1 MPLQIRRGPTA
12 DRVAFTPVEGELIY
26 DTQSKSLYIGDG
38 TTAGG
43 IAAAGLTAADVR
55 DSVGSL
61 FATGTHDYI
70 TFTYDS
76 ESESISTVVDLTL
89 YDGTIQAVGFIGSIF
104 AEDSTKLVD
113 ATAGLIT
120 GTLAETMSMDGGAT
134 LDSAD
139 GNFEV
144 RGVTNFNVE
153 AQGVMNVITDS
164 AGTAHQWVF
173 GDDGSLTF
181 PDGSIQTTAG
191 GSGSSFDQDL
201 NTTNDV
207 TFNSVTAG
215 TINST
220 FVGDVTGSV
229 FADDSNLMV
238 DAVDNAINASTG
250 TFNNVTAFEYL
261 STTSLR
267 VESQGGPLNLRAS
280 GAGYIILGSGTDD
293 INSNL
298 FINRTLYSGTDVDG
312 LVLRT
317 NQSVSAD
324 IDGLK
329 FHRSRGTGSAPV
341 ALAVNDV
348 LGQIDFAAY
357 DGSNYVSSV
366 DLYASADSVATGI
379 VPSTLSLRGLDAT
392 GVLQTRL
399 RSLADGRLAL
409 GPLLTTDT
417 GSAGLEIYNT
427 VYTANANAAGHP
439 LIIRQYFDAVDSNN
453 FTISRSR
460 GTRALPTTLLAGDKL
475 FEITNLG
482 NDGTATPRLSS
493 RITFFTNGPIT
504 SGAIPGVISLDT
516 ADTAGTIRQRVQV
529 REDGILYAL
538 FGMIGDVTGDLTGSV
553 FTDSSTM
560 LIDGTNGSLMVGNL
574 DVVGQ
579 TGNTPVS
586 SASPSEWLEVSVNG
600 NTRYIPLYT

>member
-43 IAAAGLTAADVR
+43 IAAAGLTASDVR

-70 TFTYDS
+70 TFTYDAVG
-76 ESESISTVVDLTL
+76 EKINTVVDLTT
-89 YDGTIQAVGFIGSIF
+89 YDGTIQAAGFIGSLF

-120 GTLAETMSMDGGAT
+120 GTLAETMSMDGGAI

-153 AQGVMNVITDS
+153 AAGVMNIVTDS
-164 AGTAHQWVF
+164 TGTGHQWIF

-191 GSGSSFDQDL
+191 GGGSSFDQDL

-229 FADDSNLMV
+229 FADDSNIMV
-238 DAVDNAINASTG
+238 DAVDNAIFAGTG
-250 TFNNVTAFEYL
+250 TFTSV
-261 STTSLR
+261 STFTVEANTSLR
-267 VESQGGPLNLRAS
+267 LQALAGSVNLRSS
-280 GAGYIILGSGTDD
+280 GGYIILGSGND
-293 INSNL
+293 NVNANL
-298 FINRTLYSGTDVDG
+298 FVNRLAYTGSENDG
-312 LVLRT
+312 VVIRT
-317 NQSVSAD
+317 NQSTSAE

-329 FHRSRGTGSAPV
+329 FSRSRGTGSAQTTV
-341 ALAVNDV
+341 TTSDV
-348 LGQIDFAAY
+348 IGQIDFSAY
-357 DGSNYVSSV
+357 DGSNYVQSMDIVSSV
-366 DLYASADSVATGI
+366 DSVASGI
-379 VPSTLSLRGLDAT
+379 VTSVLNIRSVDTGGTLASRA
-392 GVLQTRL
+392 RF
-399 RSLADGRLAL
+399 LADGRVLI
-409 GPLLTTDT
+409 GPAIVGDT
-417 GSAGLEIYNT
+417 GNGALEIYST
-427 VYTANANAAGHP
+427 VNAGAASAAGQP
-439 LIIRQYFDAVDSNN
+439 LIIRQFFNGQDCNN
-453 FTISRSR
+453 ITSARAR
-460 GTRALPTTLLAGDKL
+460 GTRDVPTAVLLNDKTLELSATA
-475 FEITNLG
+475 F
-482 NDGTATPRLSS
+482 DGTNQANTAGIATFIDGAVSTGITPG
-493 RITFFTNGPIT
+493 RISFFTTNSAGTYAGRVTIT
-504 SGAIPGVISLDT
+504 SEGVLN
-516 ADTAGTIRQRVQV
+516 
-529 REDGILYAL
+529 AL
-538 FGMIGDVTGDLTGSV
+538 FGITGDVTGDLTGSV
-553 FTDSSTM
+553 FADSSTM

-574 DVVGQ
+574 NVVGQ